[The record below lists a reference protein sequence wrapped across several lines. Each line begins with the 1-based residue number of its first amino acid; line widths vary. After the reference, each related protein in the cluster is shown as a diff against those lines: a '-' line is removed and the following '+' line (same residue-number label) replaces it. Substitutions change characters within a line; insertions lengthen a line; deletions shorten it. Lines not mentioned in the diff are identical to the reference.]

1 MITLPIDLE
10 HIGADDKLTPLEA
23 VLIYRPADPYAV
35 KLDIV
40 PPDGDRVV
48 WEFGRDLLA
57 DGLAQRAGAGGGD
70 VVIWPCTDGALHI
83 MLRSPEG
90 LAQLHTIVDDVDAFL
105 EMTYAVVPR
114 GKELDAVDVD
124 QELNEIFGT
133 AA

>member
-83 MLRSPEG
+83 MLRSP
-90 LAQLHTIVDDVDAFL
+90 
-105 EMTYAVVPR
+105 MTYAVVPR